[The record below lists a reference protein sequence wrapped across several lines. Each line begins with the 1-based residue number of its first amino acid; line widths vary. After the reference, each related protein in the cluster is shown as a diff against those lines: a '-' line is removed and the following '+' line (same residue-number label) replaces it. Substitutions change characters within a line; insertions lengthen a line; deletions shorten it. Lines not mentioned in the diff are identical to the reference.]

1 MVWVIDV
8 GRLSCYLNASRL
20 FPGRKHLKEKKYVDE
35 TF

>member
-20 FPGRKHLKEKKYVDE
+20 FPDRKHLKEKKYVDE